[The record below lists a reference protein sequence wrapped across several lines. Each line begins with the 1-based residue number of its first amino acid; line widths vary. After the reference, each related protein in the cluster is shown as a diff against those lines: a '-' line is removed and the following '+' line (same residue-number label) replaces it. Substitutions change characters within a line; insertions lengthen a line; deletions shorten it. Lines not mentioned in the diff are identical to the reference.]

1 MHLGEQVNVFRH
13 GSLGMQQQQNEL
25 FTNHFNGSILGGT
38 VNGSIILFVGI
49 STAMY
54 KILNELQQRLSKFL
68 TTVDCSGPEPED
80 LDGTRNA
87 DHRGRGP
94 RRRAAGDPLQTA
106 AASDQRHC
114 GSRDRK

>member
-68 TTVDCSGPEPED
+68 TTAGRVFLALFTFHSFD
-80 LDGTRNA
+80 LSLNV
-87 DHRGRGP
+87 
-94 RRRAAGDPLQTA
+94 LF
-106 AASDQRHC
+106 
-114 GSRDRK
+114 

>member
-1 MHLGEQVNVFRH
+1 MKVFSITILLLSGQSNEEDRKSLQYNGCMHLGEQVNVFRH

-68 TTVDCSGPEPED
+68 TTAGMFHRYSPVCIVHCSD
-80 LDGTRNA
+80 
-87 DHRGRGP
+87 
-94 RRRAAGDPLQTA
+94 
-106 AASDQRHC
+106 
-114 GSRDRK
+114 